1 MTSVPPRSPCVTP
14 VSPQEPSGEWTLT
27 GITSNGYG
35 CARALRPGVYTK
47 VANYVD
53 WIERVTTGALPRAR
67 HTRCRGHR
75 SVRRVTVRSDQIIS
89 DQIRSVSAM
98 PSITSQWQDPEFV
111 ILVRVYYKKIAY
123 QNPLCS
129 SLVLIWPSI

>member
-1 MTSVPPRSPCVTP
+1 MQPTRTNCVTSVPPRSPSVTP

-67 HTRCRGHR
+67 RTRCRGHR
-75 SVRRVTVRSDQIIS
+75 SVRRVTGQVWSDQIRSDQIRS

-98 PSITSQWQDPEFV
+98 PSITSQW
-111 ILVRVYYKKIAY
+111 
-123 QNPLCS
+123 
-129 SLVLIWPSI
+129 